1 MRPVDAYL
9 ALLAAV
15 ALERAGEL
23 LLSARNLRR
32 ALARGGKE
40 SGRALY
46 PLMVAFHAVLLPALA
61 VAALLRPE
69 PPPKVAWLAVLGVV
83 LAQGL
88 RWWAVAS
95 LGDRWNTRVV
105 VVHSDPPVTRGPY
118 AFLRHPNYLA
128 VVVEV
133 ACLPLA
139 FGLWKLALA
148 FSAGN
153 ALLLAARVRDE
164 ERALGPEWERAFS
177 GKRRFLP

>member
-1 MRPVDAYL
+1 MPTANAYL
-9 ALLAAV
+9 ALLVAV
-15 ALERAGEL
+15 AVERVAEL
-23 LLSARNLRR
+23 GLSARNARR
-32 ALARGGKE
+32 AFARGGKE

-46 PLMVAFHAVLLPALA
+46 PWMVAFHAGFLAALA
-61 VAALLRPE
+61 LATLRDPAPRPLAWAPVA
-69 PPPKVAWLAVLGVV
+69 GVV

-95 LGDRWNTRVV
+95 LGDRWNTRVIV
-105 VVHSDPPVTRGPY
+105 VPGESPVTRGPY

-128 VVVEV
+128 VVLEV

-153 ALLLAARVRDE
+153 ALLLGARIRDE
-164 ERALGPEWERAFS
+164 ERALGPDWEKAFS
-177 GKRRFLP
+177 GKGRLVP